1 MSNLEN
7 KPFIL
12 GMDVSFMDEIE
23 QHGGSYSDTDGKE
36 QDLLSILKLNGANAI
51 RLRIWNDPVGGFCNL
66 ERTVTIAKRIK
77 EQGLQFLLDFHY
89 SDRWA
94 DPANQWK
101 PKAWENLSY
110 EELQRAVCTY
120 TADVLHTLKEHDAL
134 PDMVQVGNEITPGML
149 WDEGRVSGEEHD
161 TDEQWERFAGLVKYG
176 IAAVKSVDSNINIMI
191 HIDRGGDNVESRK
204 FYDRFE
210 ALGVEFDT
218 IGLSYYPWWH
228 GTLDAL
234 RDNLHDL
241 AARYGKPINVVETAY
256 PWTLEQPG
264 DHEWILNQEDLLLP
278 GYPASVEGQACY
290 LQDLLQII
298 REVPRG
304 LGQGFY
310 YWEPAWIPSKPEWSV
325 GHPNNWGNLTMF
337 DFKGRKLESFTALKA
352 DVTSEKSEKDTP
364 KGSALI
370 R

>member
-1 MSNLEN
+1 MSNLTE
-7 KPFIL
+7 KTFIL

-23 QHGGSYSDTDGKE
+23 QHGGSYSDVDGKE
-36 QDLLSILKLNGANAI
+36 QDLLSILKINDANAI

-66 ERTVTIAKRIK
+66 ERTVEVAKRIK
-77 EQGLQFLLDFHY
+77 EQGLKFLLDFHY

-110 EELQRAVCTY
+110 EELQRAVCMY
-120 TADVLHTLKEHDAL
+120 TADVLRTLKEHDAL

-149 WDEGRVSGEEHD
+149 WNEGRVGGEEHD

-176 IAAVKSVDSNINIMI
+176 IAAVKSVDADIQIMI
-191 HIDRGGDNVESRK
+191 HIDRGGDNAESRK

-210 ALGVEFDT
+210 ALGVEFDI

-241 AARYGKPINVVETAY
+241 AERYGKPD
-256 PWTLEQPG
+256 QC
-264 DHEWILNQEDLLLP
+264 
-278 GYPASVEGQACY
+278 S
-290 LQDLLQII
+290 
-298 REVPRG
+298 
-304 LGQGFY
+304 
-310 YWEPAWIPSKPEWSV
+310 
-325 GHPNNWGNLTMF
+325 
-337 DFKGRKLESFTALKA
+337 
-352 DVTSEKSEKDTP
+352 
-364 KGSALI
+364 
-370 R
+370 